1 MFCLQRGLR
10 VFSCFLFALLSSTIV
25 HAIPSTINIQGA
37 LTGSDGQALT
47 GVRVWRV
54 QFYNAGMGGGTLGSA
69 LSGVFL
75 IEAPGRFSIELT
87 PPVEVLTASGEVW
100 YELAV
105 DSATPPDAAI
115 DPGDIFPKRVAVH
128 SVLFAQ
134 RAGVALQA
142 DRATTA
148 AHALNALNAGVATTA
163 TVALNAL
170 TLGGVP
176 VNELASDTELTSGL
190 AVKADREHSHRL
202 DTLDGVVT
210 DAQVPDTI
218 TIKEAYSART
228 AQTAAVAYQLQGEA
242 FLMVRTTA
250 NPVTNASNLLK
261 TYAEAKEL
269 TPHKSVLSAT
279 NRAVVLVPPGR
290 YDLEKASLL
299 LDAEFVDLEGV
310 SNDCDKQYLYGI
322 TNGPNTG
329 VLMQTA
335 NNVRIENLLVECTLS
350 TGTRKVDSTDP
361 AAYFPNTALDATRV
375 RNCRFQCSNTA
386 YSWTMRL
393 KIEYKGAYENC
404 RGGYGAFGYNGVASG
419 TFNNCTGDFGAF
431 GGVLGTASGIFR
443 ECTGGKNSFGRVA
456 SGTFIN
462 CTGGDYAFGYDG
474 TASGTFNNCTGGDYA
489 FAYVG
494 KASGTFTHCQAG
506 TKSFGGPY
514 ETATAPGGKFYY
526 CSALTSS
533 FTTNAGTGAAP
544 VFGYCLKDGVAYP

>member
-1 MFCLQRGLR
+1 MFRLQRGLR
-10 VFSCFLFALLSSTIV
+10 VFSFFLFALLCSTTV
-25 HAIPSTINIQGA
+25 HALPSTISIQGA

-54 QFYNAGMGGGTLGSA
+54 QFYNAEVGGGTLGSA
-69 LSGVFL
+69 ITGVFL
-75 IEAPGRFSIELT
+75 IETPGRFSIELT
-87 PPVEVLTASGEVW
+87 PPAEVLAAPGEVW

-134 RAGVALQA
+134 RAVVAQQS

-148 AHALNALNAGVATTA
+148 TLALNALHASMATTA

-190 AVKADREHSHRL
+190 AAKADRGHSHRL
-202 DTLDGVVT
+202 DALDGAVT

-218 TIKEAYSART
+218 TIKLANEARIAET
-228 AQTAAVAYQLQGEA
+228 ANVAYQLRGEA

-269 TPHKSVLSAT
+269 TPHKAALSAT

-290 YDLEKASLL
+290 YDLGTASLL
-299 LDAEFVDLEGV
+299 LDAECVDLEGV
-310 SNDCDKQYLYGI
+310 SNDCEKQYLYGT

-350 TGTRKVDSTDP
+350 TGTRKIDHTDP
-361 AAYFPNTALDATRV
+361 AAYFPNTALAATRV
-375 RNCRFQCSNTA
+375 RNCRFQCVNIS
-386 YSWTMRL
+386 YSWSMRL
-393 KIEYKGAYENC
+393 GVEYKGTYE
-404 RGGYGAFGYNGVASG
+404 G
-419 TFNNCTGDFGAF
+419 CTGGDYAF

-443 ECTGGKNSFGRVA
+443 ECKGEQYSFGRAA
-456 SGTFIN
+456 SGTFTN
-462 CTGGDYAFGYDG
+462 CTGEDYAFGSGG
-474 TASGTFNNCTGGDYA
+474 TASGTFTNCTGGFGA
-489 FAYVG
+489 FGG
-494 KASGTFTHCQAG
+494 KGTASGIFRECKGEQY
-506 TKSFGGPY
+506 SFGQ
-514 ETATAPGGKFYY
+514 
-526 CSALTSS
+526 
-533 FTTNAGTGAAP
+533 
-544 VFGYCLKDGVAYP
+544 VA

>member
-1 MFCLQRGLR
+1 
-10 VFSCFLFALLSSTIV
+10 
-25 HAIPSTINIQGA
+25 
-37 LTGSDGQALT
+37 
-47 GVRVWRV
+47 
-54 QFYNAGMGGGTLGSA
+54 
-69 LSGVFL
+69 
-75 IEAPGRFSIELT
+75 
-87 PPVEVLTASGEVW
+87 
-100 YELAV
+100 V

-134 RAGVALQA
+134 RAVVAQQS
-142 DRATTA
+142 DRATSAT
-148 AHALNALNAGVATTA
+148 HALNALNASVATTA

-190 AVKADREHSHRL
+190 AAKADRGHSHRL
-202 DTLDGVVT
+202 DALDGAVT

-218 TIKEAYSART
+218 TIKLANEARIAET
-228 AQTAAVAYQLQGEA
+228 ANVAYQLRGEA

-269 TPHKSVLSAT
+269 TPHKAALSAT

-290 YDLEKASLL
+290 YDLGTASLL
-299 LDAEFVDLEGV
+299 LDAECVDLEGV
-310 SNDCDKQYLYGI
+310 SNDCEKQYLYGT

-350 TGTRKVDSTDP
+350 TGTLRLDHTDP
-361 AAYFPNTALDATRV
+361 AAYFPNTALAATRV
-375 RNCRFQCSNTA
+375 RNCRFQRSDSRYF
-386 YSWTMRL
+386 YSWTMRVA
-393 KIEYKGAYENC
+393 IEYKGTYE
-404 RGGYGAFGYNGVASG
+404 
-419 TFNNCTGDFGAF
+419 D
-431 GGVLGTASGIFR
+431 
-443 ECTGGKNSFGRVA
+443 
-456 SGTFIN
+456 
-462 CTGGDYAFGYDG
+462 CTGGDYAFGGTGTASGTFTNCTGGGGAFGGKGTASGIFRDCKGVQNSFGQVASGIFINCTGGDNAFGGESGTASGTASGTFHNCTGGDGAFGFDG
-474 TASGTFNNCTGGDYA
+474 TASGTFTNCTGGRSAFGCFGTASGTFLNCTGGDSA
-489 FAYVG
+489 FG
-494 KASGTFTHCQAG
+494 CDGTASGTFTHCQAR
-506 TKSFGGPY
+506 TNSFGGP
-514 ETATAPGGKFYY
+514 TGTAPGGKFYY